1 MSSQRTIEKLRDII
15 NAAKD
20 CAQVINGEI
29 AKKTEANPLTE
40 DSKNTIKR
48 NVAHL
53 EIVMADGEITNSG
66 EDVSELASAILSGKA
81 ALE

>member
-1 MSSQRTIEKLRDII
+1 MSSQRTIEELRAII
-15 NAAKD
+15 KAAKD
-20 CAQVINGEI
+20 SAWVINDEI
-29 AKKTEANPLTE
+29 AKKTETDPLTE